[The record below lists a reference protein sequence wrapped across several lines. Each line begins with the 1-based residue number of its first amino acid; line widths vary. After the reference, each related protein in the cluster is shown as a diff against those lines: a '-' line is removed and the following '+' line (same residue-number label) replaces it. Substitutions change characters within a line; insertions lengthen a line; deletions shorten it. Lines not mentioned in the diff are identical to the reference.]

1 MAKLKCTAHGR
12 RVMILETDSQWIHR
26 NDGSNCDSV
35 NATIGRGKITRGQE
49 EFE

>member
-12 RVMILETDSQWIHR
+12 RVMILETTGEWIHR
-26 NDGSNCDSV
+26 EDASNCDSL
-35 NATIGRGKITRGQE
+35 NAKIGHGQITRGQE